1 MRKALKLLLVGI
13 VILALTAYALVFWP
27 LREKHP
33 TVQLAKGV
41 IAVRGAT
48 IYTSPDR
55 APLENSTLIAR
66 DGRIRAVGID
76 IPVPG
81 DAQTLPCN
89 RCTVTAGFWNA
100 HVHFTEAKWLNA
112 AWQRREKL
120 NAQLAD
126 MLTSRGFTTVADL
139 GSDLR
144 VTVSI
149 RRRIERGE
157 LEGPFLYTA
166 GSAVYPENGIPYYLR
181 DELPWYILKLMP
193 QPSTPA
199 EAVRDVQ
206 NNIRNGAD
214 ALKLFTGS
222 YVGRGTIKPMR
233 ANIAKAA
240 VNVAHQHGQIVFAHA
255 SNIDGIRV
263 ALSTGVDVVAHAP
276 DTTNGIDD
284 VLIAEMARKIIL
296 IPTLKLFA
304 TTVTRN
310 AAYLDPI
317 YDAVRRF
324 HMHGGTMM
332 FGTDAGYMTDY
343 STADEYAALEKCGL
357 SAMEILRML
366 TVAPAKRFGVID
378 QKGTLDSGKIADF
391 VVLGSNPA
399 RDVRA
404 FAHVQMTVRSGKVI
418 WKQ

>member
-1 MRKALKLLLVGI
+1 V
-13 VILALTAYALVFWP
+13 
-27 LREKHP
+27 
-33 TVQLAKGV
+33 
-41 IAVRGAT
+41 
-48 IYTSPDR
+48 
-55 APLENSTLIAR
+55 
-66 DGRIRAVGID
+66 
-76 IPVPG
+76 
-81 DAQTLPCN
+81 
-89 RCTVTAGFWNA
+89 
-100 HVHFTEAKWLNA
+100 
-112 AWQRREKL
+112 
-120 NAQLAD
+120 
-126 MLTSRGFTTVADL
+126 
-139 GSDLR
+139 
-144 VTVSI
+144 
-149 RRRIERGE
+149 
-157 LEGPFLYTA
+157 

-181 DELPWYILKLMP
+181 DELPWYILKLMS

-240 VNVAHQHGQIVFAHA
+240 VNVAHQNGQIVFAHA

-276 DTTNGIDD
+276 DATNGIDD
-284 VLIAEMARKIIL
+284 VLIAEMTRKIIL

-304 TTVTRN
+304 TTVTQN

-317 YDAVRRF
+317 YDVVRRF
-324 HMHGGTMM
+324 RMHGGTMM

-343 STADEYAALEKCGL
+343 SAADEYAALEKCGL
-357 SAMEILRML
+357 AAMEILRML

-378 QKGTLDSGKIADF
+378 QKGTLDTGKIADF
-391 VVLGSNPA
+391 VVLGSDPA

-404 FAHVQMTVRSGKVI
+404 FAHVQMTVRGGKVI